1 MAEPRRVPRATYRL
15 QLRPGF
21 GFDEAAAVAD
31 YLADL
36 GVSHTYTSPYLQ
48 AAPGSTHGYDVVDH
62 SRVNRELGGPAGHER
77 FRRALARAGLG
88 QVIDLVPNH
97 MAIGTPE
104 NTWWWD
110 VLANGPSS
118 RYAGYFDVDW
128 DPPESKLR
136 DRVLM
141 PILGDHY
148 GRVLERG
155 EIELT
160 WVDDARFVLRYFEH
174 ELPVAPRSVDDL
186 LTRAAARCGSDHLA
200 FIAHSLSRLPRAT
213 VTDPV
218 LQEIRHRDTRVLRV
232 QLARLAR
239 EDPGVRRA
247 VEEEVAALNADVD
260 ALDGLLDRQNYRL
273 AFWRTAG
280 RELDYR
286 RFFDINTL
294 VGLRVESAE
303 VFADTHALALRWLAE
318 GVVDGLRIDH
328 PDGLRDPRAY
338 FELLRAGAP
347 DAWIVVEKILEGDE
361 RLPSS
366 WPVDGTTGYDFC
378 ARITRLLHDPRGE
391 APLDDLWVDLVGD
404 GASYAEVVHEAKQRI
419 LRDVL
424 AADLN
429 RLTNLF
435 VAIGEEH
442 RRWRDFTRHDL
453 QEALAA
459 TAAAFPV
466 YRTYVDVAHGPSA
479 HDRAVIDHAVAVAR
493 ERRDDLDPEVF
504 DFLRFVLVDGPV
516 DAPGPVAELRMR
528 FQQLTGPVMA
538 KGAEDTAFYDF
549 VRLVSLNEV
558 GSDPSVFSLDVDGFH
573 RAMADAA
580 VDRPASM
587 LTLSTHDTKRSEDVR
602 ARLAL
607 LSELPGAWSEA
618 VRRWFERNAVHRP
631 VDVPGWP
638 DPRMEYLLYQTL
650 VGAHPLGADR
660 AVAYL
665 EKASKE
671 AKRNTSWVTPV
682 PEYDDAL
689 RRFVHDVVTDEAFA
703 ADLDGFVQPLVDPGW
718 VNSLAQKLVEL
729 TAPGVP
735 DVYQGTELWD
745 LSLVDPDNR
754 RPVDFER
761 RRALLA
767 EVGALSP
774 EERWARRH
782 EGLPKLWVTCRA
794 LRLRAERPDWFGAGA
809 GYQPLPTSGDRAG
822 HVVAYARGGA
832 AVVAPRLPIGL
843 AAAGGWDDS
852 TVVALPAGTW
862 YDEMTGREHDGGAV
876 VVGELLARFPV
887 ALLRADGP
895 ATDPSG
901 TTGA

>member
-1 MAEPRRVPRATYRL
+1 MAAERRRVPRSTYRL

-21 GFDEAAAVAD
+21 GFDAAAGVAD
-31 YLADL
+31 YLAAL

-62 SRVNRELGGPAGHER
+62 SRVNDELGGPGAHER
-77 FRRALARAGLG
+77 FRRALSAAGLG
-88 QVIDLVPNH
+88 QVVDIVPNH
-97 MAIGTPE
+97 MAVGTPE
-104 NTWWWD
+104 NAWWWD

-118 RYAGYFDVDW
+118 RYASYFDVDW

-136 DRVLM
+136 NRVLL

-148 GRVLERG
+148 GRVIERG
-155 EIELT
+155 EVALDWE
-160 WVDDARFVLRYFEH
+160 DDARFVVRYFEH
-174 ELPVAPRSVDDL
+174 LLPVAPRSVDDL
-186 LTRAAARCGSDHLA
+186 LARAAASCGSDHLA

-213 VTDPV
+213 VTEPV
-218 LQEIRHRDTRVLRV
+218 LREVRHRDTRVLWV

-247 VEEEVAALNADVD
+247 VADEVAALNADPD
-260 ALDGLLDRQNYRL
+260 ALDAVLDRQNYRL

-303 VFADTHALALRWLAE
+303 VFADTHALVLRWLSTGA
-318 GVVDGLRIDH
+318 VDGVRIDH

-361 RLPSS
+361 RLPAS
-366 WPVDGTTGYDFC
+366 WPVDGTTGYEFC
-378 ARITRLLHDPRGE
+378 ARVTRLLHDPRGE
-391 APLDDLWVDLVGD
+391 APLDDLWVELVGD
-404 GASYAEVVHEAKQRI
+404 GASYPEVVHAAKQMI

-424 AADLN
+424 AADLT
-429 RLTNLF
+429 RLTQLF
-435 VAIGEEH
+435 VAVAEQH
-442 RRWRDFTRHDL
+442 RSWRDFTRHDL

-466 YRTYVDVAHGPSA
+466 YRTYVDVAHGATPE
-479 HDRAVIDHAVAVAR
+479 DREVIDVAVGAAR
-493 ERRDDLDPEVF
+493 EQRDDLDPELF

-516 DAPGPVAELRMR
+516 DSPGPVAELRMR

-538 KGAEDTAFYDF
+538 KGAEDTAVYDF

-558 GSDPSVFSLDVDGFH
+558 GSDPSHFAVGVDEFH

-580 VDRPASM
+580 LDRPRSM
-587 LTLSTHDTKRSEDVR
+587 LTLSTHDTTRSEDVR

-607 LSELPGAWSEA
+607 LSEIPGAWAEA
-618 VRRWFERNAVHRP
+618 VRRWFERNTRHRP

-650 VGAHPLGADR
+650 VGAHPLDADR
-660 AVAYL
+660 AVAYM
-665 EKASKE
+665 EKAAKE
-671 AKRNTSWVTPV
+671 AKRNTSWVSPV
-682 PEYDDAL
+682 AEYDEAP
-689 RRFVHDVVTDEAFA
+689 RRFVTDVLADEAFA
-703 ADLDGFVQPLVDPGW
+703 ADLAAVVEPLVDPGR
-718 VNSLAQKLVEL
+718 VNSLAQKLIEL

-754 RPVDFER
+754 RPVDFAAR
-761 RRALLA
+761 RHLLD
-767 EVGALSP
+767 EVAGLTP
-774 EERWARRH
+774 EQRWARRD
-782 EGLPKLWVTCRA
+782 EGLPKLWVVHRA
-794 LRLRAERPDWFGAGA
+794 LRLRAERPEWFADGA
-809 GYQPLPTSGDRAG
+809 GYEPLAVSGDRAG

-832 AVVAPRLPIGL
+832 AVVVPRLPLGL
-843 AAAGGWDDS
+843 AAAGGWDAT
-852 TVVALPAGTW
+852 TVVALPPGRW
-862 YDEMTGREHDGGAV
+862 YDEMSGSSHPGGDIAV
-876 VVGELLARFPV
+876 ATLLDRFPV
-887 ALLRADGP
+887 ALLRAD
-895 ATDPSG
+895 DPDP